1 MIPAVVI
8 LMVLAVIAVGMA
20 IYAIVWDDLWR

>member
-8 LMVLAVIAVGMA
+8 LMVLALVAVGMV
-20 IYAIVWDDLWR
+20 IYAILWDDMWR

>member
-8 LMVLAVIAVGMA
+8 LMVLALVAVSMV

>member
-8 LMVLAVIAVGMA
+8 LMALALVAVGMV
-20 IYAIVWDDLWR
+20 IYAIVFDDIWR